1 MSFEDSK
8 LGKEYANLSRT
19 GTRTIRQ
26 MDRYHFSVQQSPL
39 VLLLILLETRPHTG
53 SLSKRGRH
61 TLKFDA
67 MMQKHIISPF

>member
-1 MSFEDSK
+1 
-8 LGKEYANLSRT
+8 
-19 GTRTIRQ
+19 
-26 MDRYHFSVQQSPL
+26 MDRYHFSAQQRPL